1 MANTRDEL
9 LADVYDDSGEF
20 LLPGK
25 GSDAGREKML
35 KQENDGLKKQLW
47 SARGLIEVVTKG
59 DPSAV
64 GNKRLR
70 LGGGGDSSEAAS
82 SSTAIARSE
91 LEESRVLREK
101 DKLRYEVMLREAEGE
116 KGKLLRQVKFLTQ
129 EEEEARAVFGKKAAV
144 LMEEIS
150 YLRENLSAERA
161 ALEAARAEGGHSG
174 EQERQRYNRK
184 LKREEEA
191 RRVAE
196 EKAESLEEAAKTYAD
211 EVAQSRRRCREVEAK
226 NADLSLEV
234 AALRRKQ
241 GVGLAAGGPT
251 EGSETSAGASSSWDT
266 PAARELRAKV
276 TSLEREARKREAV
289 LQGLESDR
297 RNAIALED
305 EVATLKSTLK
315 RAEDRLA
322 SAVKAETDNAAI
334 KDEKE
339 EWSLV
344 FSRALNEEQKAAS
357 LRRIIGREPAEAG
370 AGEEEGKEGGGGA
383 RPTPLVALRLL
394 REAQEERSLAVKELT
409 ALRLRNEHNHT
420 RLAKVEQELKNEK
433 ERGESV
439 HARAEEME
447 LELDKLERRCRSSEK
462 EVEAQKELINSY
474 ERDTFRKPAGETWL
488 SDHAAL
494 ESALAAA
501 KEEAESLRRAAEGQ
515 VSALEAG
522 RLRGRAAKAEAAL
535 GEAIAGRDQ
544 AIKAAERYGDALAM
558 AEKEAASGTGGQ
570 KGKVLHFKDNPAARA
585 AEAAKRETKKKLE
598 ALTEE
603 NKRLVQQLESVG
615 AGGMDASSSDGV
627 SILGGGSSG
636 MRGADTPDA
645 KKFSVRLKEMYKE
658 RINFYRQMVY
668 LLTGYRID
676 LMKDPTRQMLRLRSM
691 YAEQESDC
699 LVFQQKP
706 QSEGGGLELVE
717 TPLAVQHMDKI
728 NMYLRK
734 CDSIPAF
741 LSSLTAE
748 LFEKQTFV
756 GFVG

>member
-1 MANTRDEL
+1 MANARDDL

-25 GSDAGREKML
+25 GSDAGREKKL

-70 LGGGGDSSEAAS
+70 LGGGGDGGEGAS

-161 ALEAARAEGGHSG
+161 ALEAARAEGGHGG

-196 EKAESLEEAAKTYAD
+196 EKAERLEEAAKTYAD
-211 EVAQSRRRCREVEAK
+211 EVAQSRRRRREVEAK
-226 NADLSLEV
+226 NADLRLEV
-234 AALRRKQ
+234 TALRRKQ
-241 GVGLAAGGPT
+241 GVGLAAERPT

-289 LQGLESDR
+289 LQASGDR

-305 EVATLKSTLK
+305 EVGTLKSTLQ

-322 SAVKAETDNAAI
+322 SAAKAETDNAAI

-344 FSRALNEEQKAAS
+344 FSRALKEEQKAAS
-357 LRRIIGREPAEAG
+357 LRRIIGREPKEAG
-370 AGEEEGKEGGGGA
+370 TGGEEGEEGEEGGGEKEGERGGA

-447 LELDKLERRCRSSEK
+447 LELDKLERRCRSAEK

-488 SDHAAL
+488 SDHAAV

-501 KEEAESLRRAAEGQ
+501 KEEAKSLRKAAEGQ

-535 GEAIAGRDQ
+535 GEAIAERDQ
-544 AIKAAERYGDALAM
+544 AMKAAERCGDALAM
-558 AEKEAASGTGGQ
+558 AEKEAANGTGGQ

-585 AEAAKRETKKKLE
+585 AEAAKRETKRKLQ

-603 NKRLVQQLESVG
+603 NKRLVQQV
-615 AGGMDASSSDGV
+615 
-627 SILGGGSSG
+627 
-636 MRGADTPDA
+636 
-645 KKFSVRLKEMYKE
+645 
-658 RINFYRQMVY
+658 
-668 LLTGYRID
+668 
-676 LMKDPTRQMLRLRSM
+676 
-691 YAEQESDC
+691 
-699 LVFQQKP
+699 
-706 QSEGGGLELVE
+706 
-717 TPLAVQHMDKI
+717 
-728 NMYLRK
+728 
-734 CDSIPAF
+734 
-741 LSSLTAE
+741 
-748 LFEKQTFV
+748 
-756 GFVG
+756 

>member
-1 MANTRDEL
+1 MANTRDDL

-47 SARGLIEVVTKG
+47 SARGLIELVTKG

-70 LGGGGDSSEAAS
+70 LGGGGDNSEGAS

-116 KGKLLRQVKFLTQ
+116 KGKLLRQIKFLTQ
-129 EEEEARAVFGKKAAV
+129 EEEEARALFGKKAAV

-161 ALEAARAEGGHSG
+161 AQEAARAEGGQSG

-196 EKAESLEEAAKTYAD
+196 EKAERLEEATKTYAD

-226 NADLSLEV
+226 NADLRLEV

-241 GVGLAAGGPT
+241 GVGLAAGGPA
-251 EGSETSAGASSSWDT
+251 EGSETLAGASSSWDT

-289 LQGLESDR
+289 LQASGLKRGGGGGLESDR

-344 FSRALNEEQKAAS
+344 FSRALKEEQKAAS
-357 LRRIIGREPAEAG
+357 LRRIIGREPAGAG
-370 AGEEEGKEGGGGA
+370 AGGEEGVGEKEGGGGA

-433 ERGESV
+433 
-439 HARAEEME
+439 
-447 LELDKLERRCRSSEK
+447 
-462 EVEAQKELINSY
+462 
-474 ERDTFRKPAGETWL
+474 
-488 SDHAAL
+488 
-494 ESALAAA
+494 
-501 KEEAESLRRAAEGQ
+501 
-515 VSALEAG
+515 
-522 RLRGRAAKAEAAL
+522 
-535 GEAIAGRDQ
+535 
-544 AIKAAERYGDALAM
+544 
-558 AEKEAASGTGGQ
+558 
-570 KGKVLHFKDNPAARA
+570 
-585 AEAAKRETKKKLE
+585 
-598 ALTEE
+598 
-603 NKRLVQQLESVG
+603 
-615 AGGMDASSSDGV
+615 
-627 SILGGGSSG
+627 
-636 MRGADTPDA
+636 
-645 KKFSVRLKEMYKE
+645 
-658 RINFYRQMVY
+658 
-668 LLTGYRID
+668 
-676 LMKDPTRQMLRLRSM
+676 
-691 YAEQESDC
+691 
-699 LVFQQKP
+699 
-706 QSEGGGLELVE
+706 
-717 TPLAVQHMDKI
+717 
-728 NMYLRK
+728 
-734 CDSIPAF
+734 
-741 LSSLTAE
+741 
-748 LFEKQTFV
+748 
-756 GFVG
+756 

>member
-1 MANTRDEL
+1 MANTTDDL

-47 SARGLIEVVTKG
+47 SARGLIDVVTKG

-70 LGGGGDSSEAAS
+70 LGGGGDNSEGAS

-191 RRVAE
+191 RRVTE
-196 EKAESLEEAAKTYAD
+196 EKAERLEEAAKTYAD

-226 NADLSLEV
+226 NADLRLEV

-241 GVGLAAGGPT
+241 GVELSAGGLA

-289 LQGLESDR
+289 LQASGDR

-344 FSRALNEEQKAAS
+344 FSRALKEEQKAAS

-370 AGEEEGKEGGGGA
+370 TGGEEGKEGGVGA

-433 ERGESV
+433 
-439 HARAEEME
+439 
-447 LELDKLERRCRSSEK
+447 
-462 EVEAQKELINSY
+462 
-474 ERDTFRKPAGETWL
+474 
-488 SDHAAL
+488 
-494 ESALAAA
+494 
-501 KEEAESLRRAAEGQ
+501 
-515 VSALEAG
+515 
-522 RLRGRAAKAEAAL
+522 
-535 GEAIAGRDQ
+535 
-544 AIKAAERYGDALAM
+544 
-558 AEKEAASGTGGQ
+558 
-570 KGKVLHFKDNPAARA
+570 
-585 AEAAKRETKKKLE
+585 
-598 ALTEE
+598 
-603 NKRLVQQLESVG
+603 
-615 AGGMDASSSDGV
+615 
-627 SILGGGSSG
+627 
-636 MRGADTPDA
+636 
-645 KKFSVRLKEMYKE
+645 
-658 RINFYRQMVY
+658 
-668 LLTGYRID
+668 
-676 LMKDPTRQMLRLRSM
+676 
-691 YAEQESDC
+691 
-699 LVFQQKP
+699 
-706 QSEGGGLELVE
+706 
-717 TPLAVQHMDKI
+717 
-728 NMYLRK
+728 
-734 CDSIPAF
+734 
-741 LSSLTAE
+741 
-748 LFEKQTFV
+748 
-756 GFVG
+756 

>member
-1 MANTRDEL
+1 
-9 LADVYDDSGEF
+9 
-20 LLPGK
+20 
-25 GSDAGREKML
+25 
-35 KQENDGLKKQLW
+35 
-47 SARGLIEVVTKG
+47 
-59 DPSAV
+59 
-64 GNKRLR
+64 
-70 LGGGGDSSEAAS
+70 
-82 SSTAIARSE
+82 
-91 LEESRVLREK
+91 
-101 DKLRYEVMLREAEGE
+101 
-116 KGKLLRQVKFLTQ
+116 
-129 EEEEARAVFGKKAAV
+129 
-144 LMEEIS
+144 MEEIS

-196 EKAESLEEAAKTYAD
+196 EKAESLEEAAKTYVD

-226 NADLSLEV
+226 NADLRLEV

-241 GVGLAAGGPT
+241 GVGPAAGGPA
-251 EGSETSAGASSSWDT
+251 EGSETSAGVSSSWDT

-289 LQGLESDR
+289 LQASGLKRGGGRESSDR

-344 FSRALNEEQKAAS
+344 FSRALKEEQKAAS

-370 AGEEEGKEGGGGA
+370 AGGEEGKEGGGGA

-462 EVEAQKELINSY
+462 EVEAQVELINSY

-501 KEEAESLRRAAEGQ
+501 KEEAKSLRRAAEGQ

-535 GEAIAGRDQ
+535 GEAIAERDQ
-544 AIKAAERYGDALAM
+544 AMKAAERYGDALAM
-558 AEKEAASGTGGQ
+558 AEKEAANGSGGQ

-585 AEAAKRETKKKLE
+585 AEAAKRENKKKLE

-615 AGGMDASSSDGV
+615 AGGMDVSSSDGV

-668 LLTGYRID
+668 LLTG
-676 LMKDPTRQMLRLRSM
+676 
-691 YAEQESDC
+691 
-699 LVFQQKP
+699 
-706 QSEGGGLELVE
+706 
-717 TPLAVQHMDKI
+717 
-728 NMYLRK
+728 
-734 CDSIPAF
+734 
-741 LSSLTAE
+741 
-748 LFEKQTFV
+748 
-756 GFVG
+756 